1 MDAHFTLG
9 MEVGIVVKYCL
20 ILLLVLFLL
29 GVFFIAGG
37 TIGHSFILRGLRFL
51 RRLSLWIM
59 RHVPVNGDVIY
70 PIMDRHQISSIAD
83 AMRLT
88 YIGDLILLREM
99 VDRAKLS
106 DGRYD
111 FTPMFAHVKDRFEG
125 SDYVLGVLEGPLA
138 GNRYPY
144 STSNYGDGIPLRN
157 NFPDSYAT
165 AIKDAGIDFVTTAT
179 NHLMDCG
186 IAGVVRTLDELDRQ
200 GIEHAGTYRNK
211 EERAGV
217 ELVEVSGHKVAILA
231 YTYGSEYC
239 KTDFF
244 FTGDGV
250 SLTRVLVDKR
260 SPYYSACRKAVLA
273 DFKKVRALNPELII
287 VMPHMGDEFLH
298 ATNKM
303 QRFWVDFFVKEGA
316 DLILA
321 DHPHAVEPIEWMRNS
336 KGDWSLV
343 VYCPGNFIN
352 SYTHNDGDASM
363 LVDIY
368 LDKNSMKPIAA
379 GVTPV
384 FAYGRENENYV
395 AWPVGDFLFQVAQAP
410 DRNSIGDV
418 KRCKEVNEIV
428 TKSALGVSLPF
439 HNLQDRY
446 FTFPNTGYMRQ
457 RVAPLGIELYKDSAM
472 IRAIAEAN
480 CICFVGDSIT
490 EGTKNGGYGWY
501 EPIAEGFPQ
510 KKFSLFAKG
519 GETSVWV
526 KDNASAIAAIDADLY
541 VIAIGCND
549 IRYRNPTICA
559 MTPEEYIDNLSVLV
573 EKLRDAKFVFI
584 VPWYSRT
591 FDPYCKIPLSEKRA
605 VYDEYAKALKE
616 YSEKIG
622 ALFVDPNPVLDIENK
637 HRNVLVD
644 HIHPDA
650 SEGIRAYAAACLMA
664 S

>member
-1 MDAHFTLG
+1 M
-9 MEVGIVVKYCL
+9 VKYCL
-20 ILLLVLFLL
+20 ILLLVLILL
-29 GVFFIAGG
+29 GLFFIAGG
-37 TIGHSFILRGLRFL
+37 TVGHSFIQRGLRFL
-51 RRLSLWIM
+51 RRLYFRIM
-59 RHVPVNGDVIY
+59 GRVQVNGDVIY
-70 PIMDRHQISSIAD
+70 PIMDQQQTSSIDGAI
-83 AMRLT
+83 RLT

-111 FTPMFAHVKDRFEG
+111 FTSMFTHVKNRFEG
-125 SDYVLGVLEGPLA
+125 SDFVLGVLEGPLA
-138 GNRYPY
+138 GDKYPY

-157 NFPDSYAT
+157 NFPDSYAS

-186 IAGVVRTLDELDRQ
+186 ITGVIRTLDELDRQ
-200 GIEHAGTYRNK
+200 GIEHTGTYRNK
-211 EERAGV
+211 GEHDGIK
-217 ELVEVSGHKVAILA
+217 LVDVNGHKVAILA

-244 FTGDGV
+244 FTGNGC
-250 SLTRVLVDKR
+250 SLTRVLVSKT
-260 SPYYSACRKAVLA
+260 SPYYSSCRSAVLA
-273 DFKKVRALNPELII
+273 DFKKVRALNPELIV
-287 VMPHMGDEFLH
+287 VMPHIGDEFLH
-298 ATNKM
+298 APNKM
-303 QRFWVDFFVKEGA
+303 QRFWVNFFVEEGA
-316 DLILA
+316 DLVLA
-321 DHPHAVEPIEWMRNS
+321 DHPHAVEPIEWIRNS
-336 KGDWSLV
+336 KGTWSLA

-368 LDKNSMKPIAA
+368 LDRISMRPIAA
-379 GVTPV
+379 GITPI

-395 AWPVGDFLFQVAQAP
+395 AWPIGEFLSQALQEP
-410 DRNSIGDV
+410 NRISISDV
-418 KRCKEVNEIV
+418 KRCKEVNKIV

-446 FTFPNTGYMRQ
+446 FTFPNVGYVRQ
-457 RVAPLGIELYKDSAM
+457 KVAPLGVELCKSSAM
-472 IRAIAEAN
+472 IRAITGAN

-510 KKFSLFAKG
+510 KQFSRFAKG
-519 GETSVWV
+519 GETSLWIR
-526 KDNASAIAAIDADLY
+526 DNASAIAAIHADLY

-549 IRYRNPTICA
+549 IRYRNSTVCA

-573 EKLRDAKFVFI
+573 GKIDEAKFVFI
-584 VPWYSRT
+584 APWYSRT
-591 FDPYCKIPLSEKRA
+591 FDPYCKIPLDEKKT
-605 VYDEYAKALKE
+605 VYEEYTKALKE

-622 ALFVDPNPVLDIENK
+622 ALFVNPNSVLDIEDK
-637 HRNVLVD
+637 HRDVLVD

-650 SEGIRAYAAACLMA
+650 NEGIRAYAAACVAA